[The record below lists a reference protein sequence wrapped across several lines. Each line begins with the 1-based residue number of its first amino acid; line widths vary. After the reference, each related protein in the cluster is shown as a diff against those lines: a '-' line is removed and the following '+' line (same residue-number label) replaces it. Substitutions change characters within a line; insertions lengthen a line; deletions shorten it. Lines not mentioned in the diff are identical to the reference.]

1 MFSNPRLL
9 LIYTIVLLDVILGSA
24 LGPVMPQFVQGLSQ
38 PQLWLTLGTALFLG
52 IQLVAA
58 PLLGTLSD
66 QVGRRPVVLVS
77 AVGTLVANLFL
88 LPVRT
93 VLFFVNRL
101 SDGFTNGL
109 YSLMRSAVADVSEPE
124 EVVKTTGLVS
134 TFQSLG
140 GVLGPLVASAV
151 LWLGLPKDQQT
162 RWVVVA
168 VLGLSLLNL
177 GLSFFFKE
185 TAKETK
191 QFDAGQLRQELVR
204 SLNIRQLWQRLQEFD
219 KNKPGL
225 APITLL
231 TLLLTLNQGYL
242 NYFIPYVGLG
252 QLKLD
257 ATQIS
262 YFFAF
267 FGGLCAISNFIYFKY
282 LVDRLNKRW
291 VLIGAAWMGVA
302 LHLAYANVHSSLPLL
317 YIAAAA
323 DALSASLI
331 AGLLNGLLAQLSE
344 EESRGELFGLT
355 QALAGLA
362 SLVTTLAYGALSL
375 VALNAPFYWFA
386 ACMAVLAVLAMRLDL
401 PTEKPAETTPR

>member
-1 MFSNPRLL
+1 MFANSRLL

-24 LGPVMPQFVQGLSQ
+24 LGPVMPQFVQGLTQ
-38 PQLWLTLGTALFLG
+38 PQLWLTLGTTLFLG

-58 PLLGTLSD
+58 PLLGVLSD

-77 AVGTLVANLFL
+77 AIGTLVANLFL

-93 VLFFVNRL
+93 ILFFVIRL

-109 YSLMRSAVADVSEPE
+109 YSLMRSAVADVSEPQ

-140 GVLGPLVASAV
+140 GVLGPLVASVV
-151 LWLGLPKDQQT
+151 LWLGPPKDQQT
-162 RWVVVA
+162 RWVVA
-168 VLGLSLLNL
+168 VLGLSVLNL
-177 GLSFFFKE
+177 ALSFFFKE

-191 QFDAGQLRQELVR
+191 QFDASQLRQELVR
-204 SLNIRQLWQRLQEFD
+204 SLNVRQLWQRLQEFD
-219 KNKPGL
+219 KDRPGL

-267 FGGLCAISNFIYFKY
+267 FGGLCAISNFLYFKY
-282 LVDRLNKRW
+282 LVDRLDKRW
-291 VLIGAAWMGVA
+291 VLIGAAWIGVG
-302 LHLAYANVHSSLPLL
+302 LHLLYANVHSSLALL
-317 YIAAAA
+317 YVAAAA

-355 QALAGLA
+355 QALSGLA
-362 SLVTTLAYGALSL
+362 SLVTTLAYGGLSL
-375 VALNAPFYWFA
+375 LALNAPFYWFA
-386 ACMAVLAVLAMRLDL
+386 ACMAALAVLAMGLKL
-401 PTEKPAETTPR
+401 PTEKPADTPS

>member
-1 MFSNPRLL
+1 MFANPRLL
-9 LIYTIVLLDVILGSA
+9 LIYAIVLLDVMLGSA
-24 LGPVMPQFVQGLSQ
+24 LGPVLPQFVQGLSQ

-140 GVLGPLVASAV
+140 SVLGPLVASAV
-151 LWLGLPKDQQT
+151 LWLGPPKGQQT
-162 RWVVVA
+162 RWVIIA
-168 VLGLSLLNL
+168 VLGLSVLNI

-185 TAKETK
+185 TTKDTK
-191 QFDAGQLRQELVR
+191 QFDADQLKQELVR
-204 SLNIRQLWQRLQEFD
+204 SLNIPKLWQRLQEFD
-219 KNKPGL
+219 KNRPGL

-242 NYFIPYVGLG
+242 NYFIPYIGLG

-267 FGGLCAISNFIYFKY
+267 FGGLCALSNFLYFKY

-291 VLIGAAWMGVA
+291 VLIGAAWIGVA
-302 LHLAYANVHSSLPLL
+302 LHLVYANVHSSVPLL

-331 AGLLNGLLAQLSE
+331 AGLLNGLLAQLSD

-362 SLVTTLAYGALSL
+362 SLVTTLAYGGLSL
-375 VALNAPFYWFA
+375 LAINAPFYWFA
-386 ACMAVLAVLAMRLDL
+386 ACMAALAVLAMRLQL
-401 PTEKPAETTPR
+401 PAEEPAK

>member
-1 MFSNPRLL
+1 MFAHPRLL
-9 LIYTIVLLDVILGSA
+9 LIYAIVLLDVMLGSA
-24 LGPVMPQFVQGLSQ
+24 LGPVLPQFVQGLSQ

-140 GVLGPLVASAV
+140 SVLGPLVASAV
-151 LWLGLPKDQQT
+151 LWLGPPKEQQT

-168 VLGLSLLNL
+168 VLGLSVLNI

-185 TAKETK
+185 TTKETK
-191 QFDAGQLRQELVR
+191 EFDAGQLRQELVR
-204 SLNIRQLWQRLQEFD
+204 SLNIRKLWQRLQEFNQD
-219 KNKPGL
+219 RPGL

-242 NYFIPYVGLG
+242 NYFIPYIGLG
-252 QLKLD
+252 QLRLD

-267 FGGLCAISNFIYFKY
+267 FGGLCALSNFLYFKY

-291 VLIGAAWMGVA
+291 VLIGAAWIGVA
-302 LHLAYANVHSSLPLL
+302 LHLIYANVHGSVTLL

-331 AGLLNGLLAQLSE
+331 AGLLNGLLAQLSDE
-344 EESRGELFGLT
+344 HSRGELFGIT

-362 SLVTTLAYGALSL
+362 SLVTTLAYGGLSL
-375 VALNAPFYWFA
+375 LAINAPFYWFA
-386 ACMAVLAVLAMRLDL
+386 ACMAVLAILAMRLQL
-401 PTEKPAETTPR
+401 PAEESPKANR

>member
-1 MFSNPRLL
+1 MFANPRLL
-9 LIYTIVLLDVILGSA
+9 LIYAIVLLDVMLGSA
-24 LGPVMPQFVQGLSQ
+24 LGPVLPQFVQGLSQ

-140 GVLGPLVASAV
+140 SVLGPLVASAV
-151 LWLGLPKDQQT
+151 LWLGPPKGQQT
-162 RWVVVA
+162 RWVIIA
-168 VLGLSLLNL
+168 VLGLSVLNI

-185 TAKETK
+185 TTKDAK
-191 QFDAGQLRQELVR
+191 QFDAGQLKQELVR
-204 SLNIRQLWQRLQEFD
+204 SLNIPKLWQRLQEFD
-219 KNKPGL
+219 KNRPGL

-242 NYFIPYVGLG
+242 NYFIPYIGLG

-267 FGGLCAISNFIYFKY
+267 FGGLCALSNFLYFKY

-291 VLIGAAWMGVA
+291 VLIGAAWIGVA
-302 LHLAYANVHSSLPLL
+302 LHLVYANVHSSVPLL

-331 AGLLNGLLAQLSE
+331 AGLLNGLLAQLSD

-362 SLVTTLAYGALSL
+362 SLVTTLAYGGLSL
-375 VALNAPFYWFA
+375 LAINAPFYWFA
-386 ACMAVLAVLAMRLDL
+386 ACMAALAVLAMRLQL
-401 PTEKPAETTPR
+401 PAEEPAK

>member
-9 LIYTIVLLDVILGSA
+9 LIYTIVLLDVVLGSA
-24 LGPVMPQFVQGLSQ
+24 LGPVMPQFVQGLGQ
-38 PQLWLTLGTALFLG
+38 PQLWLTLGTGLFLG

-77 AVGTLVANLFL
+77 AVGTLAANLFL

-109 YSLMRSAVADVSEPE
+109 YPLMRSAVADVSEPE
-124 EVVKTTGLVS
+124 QVVKTTGLVS

-151 LWLGLPKDQQT
+151 LWLGPSEDQQT

-168 VLGLSLLNL
+168 VLGLSVLNF

-185 TAKETK
+185 TAKEPR
-191 QFDAGQLRQELVR
+191 QFDGGQLRRELVR

-219 KNKPGL
+219 KNRPGL
-225 APITLL
+225 TPVTLL

-252 QLKLD
+252 QLRLD

-267 FGGLCAISNFIYFKY
+267 FGGLCAVSNFVYFKY

-291 VLIGAAWMGVA
+291 VLIGAAWIGVA
-302 LHLAYANVHSSLPLL
+302 LHLTYANVHSSLPLL

-355 QALAGLA
+355 QALSGLA
-362 SLVTTLAYGALSL
+362 SLVTTLAYGGLSL

-386 ACMAVLAVLAMRLDL
+386 ACMAALAILAMRRKL
-401 PTEKPAETTPR
+401 PTEKPAEATS